1 MSARNVEGRAMDA
14 VNAALCASVEI
25 AISEHLRNAPDF
37 GIGRIHENALLP
49 AAYLQS
55 AAVIH
60 AAGLQA
66 IARVEAAQVVA
77 AAMDRR
83 TAAIQR
89 RNRTQSKQRRNRA
102 QSK

>member
-1 MSARNVEGRAMDA
+1 MSARTVEGRAMDT
-14 VNAALCASVEI
+14 VNASLCASVQI
-25 AISEHLRNAPDF
+25 AMLEHLRSAPDF
-37 GIGRIHENALLP
+37 GIGRIHENALLT

-89 RNRTQSKQRRNRA
+89 RNRTQSKQRRNRT

>member
-1 MSARNVEGRAMDA
+1 MSARTLEGRAMDA
-14 VNAALCASVEI
+14 VNASICASVES
-25 AISEHLRNAPDF
+25 ALSEYLRNAPDF
-37 GIGRIHENALLP
+37 GTRIHETALLN
-49 AAYLQS
+49 AAYIQS

-66 IARVEAAQVVA
+66 IARVEAAQIMA

-89 RNRTQSKQRRNRA
+89 RNRA
-102 QSK
+102 QAQ